1 MRTPPHS
8 QGTEQIYME
17 LMNITYAHFAA
28 HTIVL
33 SAYVNVNNSL
43 VKVTLID
50 IALLLLL
57 LIIMHFLRK
66 GKLLTVQITSK
77 RSLCSSSNYIL
88 NNESYPSMDGWLAPI
103 AASPPPP
110 HPSCDP
116 ALSFEQGLLGSQE
129 VGGVA
134 AGQGVSIHMLMQN
147 FPTIITH
154 LIMKCHC
161 HDQARP
167 PIT

>member
-17 LMNITYAHFAA
+17 LLNITYAHFAA

-57 LIIMHFLRK
+57 FDYRALSKKRK
-66 GKLLTVQITSK
+66 ITHCLGRIQKVS
-77 RSLCSSSNYIL
+77 R
-88 NNESYPSMDGWLAPI
+88 
-103 AASPPPP
+103 ASPP
-110 HPSCDP
+110 
-116 ALSFEQGLLGSQE
+116 
-129 VGGVA
+129 
-134 AGQGVSIHMLMQN
+134 
-147 FPTIITH
+147 ITS
-154 LIMKCHC
+154 
-161 HDQARP
+161 
-167 PIT
+167 